1 MQKCLSGKLKYFNY
15 IKIYGLHNTCILQ
28 LLFEEIKKQGAV
40 PLTFSTMSCATRKA
54 KQNQNQDQD
63 EDQDQRECI
72 CSISHKSYSL
82 EKAMTLLTEIPE
94 LTAQPDGLYH
104 VAVQYLKCITNR
116 RLFKFVPI
124 VKRLEYLKR
133 ECKDML

>member
-15 IKIYGLHNTCILQ
+15 IKTYGLHNTCILQ
-28 LLFEEIKKQGAV
+28 LLSEEIKKQGAV
-40 PLTFSTMSCATRKA
+40 PLTFSIMSCATRRA
-54 KQNQNQDQD
+54 KQNQDQ
-63 EDQDQRECI
+63 DQDQRECI
-72 CSISHKSYSL
+72 CSINHKSYSL
-82 EKAMTLLTEIPE
+82 EKAMTLLTEILE